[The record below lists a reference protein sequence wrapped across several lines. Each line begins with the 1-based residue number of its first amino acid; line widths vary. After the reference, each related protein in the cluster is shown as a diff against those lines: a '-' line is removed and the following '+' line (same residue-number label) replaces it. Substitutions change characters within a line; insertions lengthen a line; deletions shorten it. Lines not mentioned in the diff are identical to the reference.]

1 MGRNTGTTKRLANNR
16 RDQTRKS
23 CRTKTGPRPPIPDLS
38 RILSLSSSFSIF
50 SILFFFFFFLFSTSH
65 LRPRPTSSTF
75 HPSWTHASRVIFRS
89 PPLINAINDLS
100 RLILGQRS
108 ARVLF
113 QRADRVRIFDTRV
126 SACVYACV
134 SSTPIVFYEV
144 RREGREFL
152 FRWTESES
160 RFRGKRKR
168 RGEFDSLFC
177 VIE

>member
-50 SILFFFFFFLFSTSH
+50 SIFFFFFFFLFSTSH

-89 PPLINAINDLS
+89 PPPINAINDLS

-134 SSTPIVFYEV
+134 SSTPIVFTRLGEKDENFYFDG
-144 RREGREFL
+144 RNRNQDFEGNE
-152 FRWTESES
+152 
-160 RFRGKRKR
+160 RGGGSSTRC
-168 RGEFDSLFC
+168 FAS
-177 VIE
+177 